1 MFELVLT
8 FVLTTSS
15 PGAPITEQR
24 VVRYETPAA
33 CQAAR
38 LWWMSNTDSE
48 LPGMDPAFALLI
60 GPSCRSSAPLIS

>member
-8 FVLTTSS
+8 FVLTTS
-15 PGAPITEQR
+15 PQGEPITARR
-24 VVRYETPAA
+24 VVAYETPAQ

-60 GPSCRSSAPLIS
+60 GPSCHAPIAIS